1 VTSTEQIFKKR
12 ALSTEARLRTPEVAV
27 YFKRACLVFLQSIF
41 SQRQEGDFKYDED
54 ESRTDIFIGD
64 QKSVNLKASAL
75 KPSIVTVRGPISG
88 MDMGTGNSGIESR
101 DMKTGNRMY
110 NGLSMGS
117 VGLSCYSRE
126 GTEAERLAQL
136 VFNAFRYFKPYF
148 GEVGLF
154 QVRSLNLGAEATI
167 EQGVEDELSMVP
179 VYVSL
184 QAEER
189 WSLSSNDGIKL
200 RDILIDV
207 KGKI

>member
-1 VTSTEQIFKKR
+1 VTSTEQILKKR
-12 ALSTEARLRTPEVAV
+12 AIATEARVQTPELAV
-27 YFKRACLVFLQSIF
+27 YFKRACLVFLQQIF
-41 SQRQEGDFKYDED
+41 SQRAQGDFKYDED
-54 ESRTDIFIGD
+54 ETKTDIFIGD

-75 KPSIVTVRGPISG
+75 KPSIITVRGPISG
-88 MDMGTGNSGIESR
+88 IDLGTGNSGIETR
-101 DMKTGNRMY
+101 DMRTGNRMY
-110 NGLSMGS
+110 NGFSMGS

-126 GTEAERLAQL
+126 GTEAERVAQL

-154 QVRSLNLGAEATI
+154 QVRSLNLGSEATI
-167 EQGVEDELSMVP
+167 ESGVEDELSMVP
-179 VYVSL
+179 VYISL

-189 WSLSSNDGIKL
+189 WSLSSTDGVKL